1 VIPARVRRLRLNGRG
16 ATTLGGA
23 RPRASSMPGLL
34 HYYVAIDPV
43 DGQLTEVSV

>member
-1 VIPARVRRLRLNGRG
+1 
-16 ATTLGGA
+16 
-23 RPRASSMPGLL
+23 MPGLL